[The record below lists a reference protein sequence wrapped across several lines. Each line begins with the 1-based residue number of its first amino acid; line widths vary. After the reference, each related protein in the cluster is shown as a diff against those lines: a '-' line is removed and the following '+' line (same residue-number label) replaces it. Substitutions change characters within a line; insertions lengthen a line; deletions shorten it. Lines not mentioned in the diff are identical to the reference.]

1 MQKRPGTGQL
11 FLFAFLLTCTFHALV
26 METVAAEQVYRIE
39 RHSSPAGLVVRNYYL
54 DLLDMIMRETEA
66 EFGPARI
73 VQVPYEVSQIQ
84 LLTDVEAGRLDM
96 AWTATSI
103 RRERIARP
111 IRIPLDMGLTGQR
124 ALVIARKRQEEF
136 AAIRSLADLRRFTAC
151 QGEYWP
157 DNDVLRAA
165 GLTVREGR
173 TIDEMYPLLRTGEC
187 DYLPRALTEIDGE
200 VGRLG
205 GDDLMA
211 FDRLLLVYPL
221 PMYIFVANNNFIL
234 AKRLTHGLE
243 KLVERDAIRHLLEE
257 HPSTRVIFPLS
268 RYRGAVVIRLDNPDL
283 PPLTPVGDRRLWL
296 DIVPYMLP

>member
-1 MQKRPGTGQL
+1 MSKRPVAGRL
-11 FLFAFLLTCTFHALV
+11 LLFAFLMTFIFHAQV
-26 METVAAEQVYRIE
+26 MESLAAEQVYRIE

-73 VQVPYEVSQIQ
+73 VQLPYEVSQIQ
-84 LLTDVEAGRLDM
+84 LLTDVEGGRLDM

-124 ALVIARKRQEEF
+124 ALVIARKREHEF
-136 AAIRSLADLRRFTAC
+136 AAIRSLADLRRYTAC

-157 DNDVLRAA
+157 DNDILRAA

-200 VGRLG
+200 VARLG
-205 GDDLMA
+205 GDDLMV
-211 FDRLLLVYPL
+211 FDQLLLVYPL
-221 PMYIFVANNNFIL
+221 PMYLFVSNSNVLL
-234 AKRLTHGLE
+234 AKRLTYGLE
-243 KLVERDAIRHLLEE
+243 KLVEKGAIRALLEE

-268 RYRGAVVIRLDNPDL
+268 RYQGAVALRLDNPDL

-296 DIVPYMLP
+296 DIVPYKPD